1 MITIPIDE
9 QTIIDATIYV
19 DKSKIGKRRSFNG
32 NRTNQVVGMTGEFI
46 IADLLGFERPKRKDG
61 FDGGWD
67 IQIGQKLIDIKTV
80 GRTSNAR
87 LDYDSNVIEAQMHF
101 KATHFL
107 FCSLNKTKRLFTIVG
122 FISKEDFKAKSKFY
136 KKGDE
141 FTRVNGDKMILNAS
155 GYFIKNEELIQVDS
169 IAELKDL
176 LIFKNQ

>member
-1 MITIPIDE
+1 MITLPIDE

-19 DKSKIGKRRSFNG
+19 DKSKIGRRKTFNG
-32 NRTNQVVGMTGEFI
+32 NRTNQVVGITGEFI
-46 IADLLGFERPKRKDG
+46 IADLLGFQRPKGNG

-67 IQIGQKLIDIKTV
+67 IQIGQKLIDVKTV
-80 GRTSNAR
+80 GRTTSAR
-87 LDYDSNVIEAQMHF
+87 LDYHSNVIESQMHF

-107 FCSLNKTKRLFTIVG
+107 FCSLNKTERFFTICG

-141 FTRVNGDKMILNAS
+141 FERVNGDKMILNAS
-155 GYFIKNEELIQVDS
+155 GYFIENRELIQVNT

-176 LIFKNQ
+176 LIFK